1 MKKIK
6 KILIANRGEIALR
19 IQHTAKQLNIAT
31 VAIFTDD
38 DKNAAFVAKADEA
51 VLLQGNTLAE
61 TYLNIEKIINIAQ
74 KLQVDAIHPGYGF
87 LSENEKFIDACSLAG
102 IKFIGPPKTAVHAMG
117 NKIEARANAV
127 LAGVPVTPGI
137 TGSPKELAEKFHEIG
152 FPILIKAA
160 AGGGGKGMKVV
171 NHETEIAAAI
181 ESTAREAKNY
191 FGDDT
196 IYMEKYIA
204 EPRHIEVQILGDEH
218 GNVVHLFE
226 RECSIQRRHQKIIEE
241 APSIT
246 LSEETRNRIC
256 MAAVNLAASIGYYS
270 AGTMEFL
277 LDANHQFYFLEMNT
291 RIQVEHPITEMITGI
306 DIVAQQIAIAEGN
319 TLPFSQDEI
328 TKKGHAIECRIYAE
342 NPEKNFL
349 PSPGTIS
356 FYQESKKDKNVRID
370 GMQLQHGSII
380 SGEFDPMIAK
390 LIVSGNDR
398 NEALAIMKNALEQY
412 VITGIETNLEFLN
425 GFIHSTV
432 FINNTFSTKY
442 IDENLQDL
450 LIDIKNKKSEI
461 KIETLLAAGLAHY
474 MQPHS
479 HPKNTWEQIG
489 FWQFIPNIPI
499 EINHEIYQI
508 EIKENNYPDITFE
521 WNNTTHPLK
530 IKKENENH
538 FNIDVNGK
546 DFKVIA
552 VSDSTNGC
560 QLYING
566 FHFSLKRCDI
576 LDENE
581 VYHSK
586 SENTNNSGK
595 ITAPMPGKVIKINVE
610 NGQQVKKG
618 EVLLIVEAM
627 KMENNIL
634 SPMDAVVS
642 AVHTQEQNKVGTSD
656 VLITLIKE

>member
-19 IQHTAKQLNIAT
+19 IQRTAKQLNIAT

-38 DKNAAFVAKADEA
+38 DKNAAFVTQADEG

-61 TYLNIEKIINIAQ
+61 TYLNIEKIIFIAQ

-87 LSENEKFIDACSLAG
+87 LSENENFIDACIHAE
-102 IKFIGPPKTAVHAMG
+102 IKFIGPPKTAIHAMG

-137 TGSPKELAEKFHEIG
+137 TGNSKQLAEKFHEIG

-160 AGGGGKGMKVV
+160 AGGGGKGMRVV
-171 NHETEIAAAI
+171 NCESEIAAAI

-218 GNVVHLFE
+218 GNVIHLFE

-246 LSEETRNRIC
+246 LSEETRNSIC
-256 MAAVNLAASIGYYS
+256 NAAVKLALSIGYFS

-291 RIQVEHPITEMITGI
+291 RIQVEHPVTEMITGI

-319 TLPFSQDEI
+319 ILPFSQNEI
-328 TKKGHAIECRIYAE
+328 TKRGHAIECRIYAE

-356 FYQESKKDKNVRID
+356 FYQESKVGNGVRID

-380 SGEFDPMIAK
+380 SENFDPMIAK
-390 LIVSGNDR
+390 LIVLANDR
-398 NEALAIMKNALEQY
+398 NEALSKMKNALEQY

-425 GFIHSTV
+425 GFILSDV
-432 FINNTFSTKY
+432 FRNNRFSTKY
-442 IDENLQDL
+442 IDENLQEL
-450 LIDIKNKKSEI
+450 LSAINNVKSEI
-461 KIETLLAAGLAHY
+461 KIETLMAAGLAY
-474 MQPHS
+474 FMQPHS
-479 HPKNTWEQIG
+479 FPKNTWEHIG
-489 FWQFIPNIPI
+489 FWRFTSNIPI
-499 EINHEIYQI
+499 EINNEIYQI
-508 EIKENNYPDITFE
+508 EIAENNYPDIKFV
-521 WNNTTHPLK
+521 WNKMPQQLK
-530 IKKENENH
+530 IKKEDENH

-546 DFKVIA
+546 VFKIIT
-552 VSDSTNGC
+552 VSRSTNCC
-560 QLYING
+560 QLFING
-566 FHFSLKRCDI
+566 FHFLLKRCDI

-581 VYHSK
+581 IYHSK
-586 SENTNNSGK
+586 SENVNNSGK
-595 ITAPMPGKVIKINVE
+595 ITAPMPGKVIKIYVE

-634 SPMDAVVS
+634 SPMDAVVN
-642 AVHTQEQNKVGTSD
+642 AIHTQEQNKVSSSD
-656 VLITLIKE
+656 VLITLTKQ